1 MLEIPVE
8 KSPES
13 SGADQNPDSA
23 VEIPVKIENTEAT
36 ITNNSNFWDEDE
48 RRLLKDLQRIER
60 SNMNF
65 AERKYYT
72 TLCET
77 IYAATSYYDRYE
89 SIADLFWTKNKKEK
103 PIQL

>member
-13 SGADQNPDSA
+13 SGTDSNPETA
-23 VEIPVKIENTEAT
+23 PKIPDNIENEEAT

-72 TLCET
+72 TLCEI
-77 IYAATSYYDRYE
+77 IYSTTSYYNKYE
-89 SIADLFWTKNKKEK
+89 SIADLFWSKNKKEK

>member
-13 SGADQNPDSA
+13 SGADHNPDSA
-23 VEIPVKIENTEAT
+23 VQIPVKIEKKEAT
-36 ITNNSNFWDEDE
+36 ITNDSNFWEEDE
-48 RRLLKDLQRIER
+48 RRFLKDLQRIER

-65 AERKYYT
+65 AERKFYVT
-72 TLCET
+72 ICET
-77 IYAATSYYDRYE
+77 IYATTSYYNKYE
-89 SIADLFWTKNKKEK
+89 TIADLFWTKNKKEK